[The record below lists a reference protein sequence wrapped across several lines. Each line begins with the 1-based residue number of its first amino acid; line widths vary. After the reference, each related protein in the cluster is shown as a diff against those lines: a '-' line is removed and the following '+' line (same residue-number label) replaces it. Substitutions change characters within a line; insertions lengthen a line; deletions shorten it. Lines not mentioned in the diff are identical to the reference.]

1 MFSFAVACL
10 LRQTLIEPVTAHAVR
25 AAAKSTDN
33 LHPFIW
39 VCNSGT
45 VHHEMSTDATFTAIQ
60 TWIKSRPSWEVVCG
74 VSASSVGLRCYIL
87 SPGGSSSLCCHC
99 GCGVGGVLVCYSQL
113 LSVFGCIFSDIHIL
127 YECRDE
133 IHKFEVRNPFVCLVS
148 NEIQESLRHMSPI
161 VIHCR

>member
-1 MFSFAVACL
+1 MFSFAVTCL

-25 AAAKSTDN
+25 AAAQFTDN

-60 TWIKSRPSWEVVCG
+60 TWIKSSPGWGVVCR
-74 VSASSVGLRCYIL
+74 VSASLVGLTCCIL
-87 SPGGSSSLCCHC
+87 SPGECFSLCCHC
-99 GCGVGGVLVCYSQL
+99 SCGVGGVLDCDSQL
-113 LSVFGCIFSDIHIL
+113 LSVFCCIFSDINIL

-133 IHKFEVRNPFVCLVS
+133 IHKLEVRNPFVCLVS
-148 NEIQESLRHMSPI
+148 NKIQESLRHMSSI